1 MQDGQVSGPRDP
13 ADGMR
18 DVGPSLRRI
27 RKSKGLLLTAVAKEA
42 GVSKGFLS
50 LAESGR
56 TRVSVPTLLRIC
68 DALGVTIGSLFSYP
82 SGRVLHGGTPLYMGG
97 IDLQEFLLTPAD
109 EPHVQVMRTLMQP
122 GGGSDGAYT
131 LDAETIFVI
140 VLVGRLEL
148 DVDGERLILDTGDT
162 TTFPARTK
170 HSWRNPLDT
179 QTEVLWVIAPPL
191 PRA

>member
-1 MQDGQVSGPRDP
+1 MTGTRDP

-27 RKSKGLLLTAVAKEA
+27 RQSQGLLLTAVAERA

-50 LAESGR
+50 LAERGQ

-68 DALGVTIGSLFSYP
+68 GVLGVPIGSLFTYP
-82 SGRVLHGGTPLYMGG
+82 SDRVLHGGTPLYMGG

-109 EPHVQVMRTLMQP
+109 EPHVQVMRTVMQP

-148 DVDGERLILDTGDT
+148 DVDGERLTLDTGDT
-162 TTFPARTK
+162 TTFPARSR
-170 HSWRNPLDT
+170 HNWRNPLDT
-179 QTEVLWVIAPPL
+179 ETEVLWVIAPPL
-191 PRA
+191 PRV